1 MYFIYIFAPE
11 QQENDLLEGPVEN
24 LYFGGSLGK
33 VIMYN
38 DNILSYDMN
47 NDFIYKPHLLF
58 YYFFKFEINIK

>member
-1 MYFIYIFAPE
+1 VYFIYIFAPE

-58 YYFFKFEINIK
+58 YNFL